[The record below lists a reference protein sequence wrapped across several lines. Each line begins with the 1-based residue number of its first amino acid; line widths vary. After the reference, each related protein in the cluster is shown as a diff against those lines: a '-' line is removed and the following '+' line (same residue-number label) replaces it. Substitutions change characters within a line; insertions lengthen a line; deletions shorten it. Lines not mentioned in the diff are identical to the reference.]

1 MSVSL
6 ERIYRIWDNMGYFV
20 QVSEDSDGL
29 GMMEISYWESES
41 QKIESVTIPSDMF
54 DLFLTSVREFV
65 MRSKD
70 GNS

>member
-6 ERIYRIWDNMGYFV
+6 ERIYRIWDGMGYFI
-20 QVSEDSDGL
+20 QISEDSDGL

-41 QKIESVTIPSDMF
+41 QKVESVNIPSDMF
-54 DLFLTSVREFV
+54 EFFLTSVREFV